1 MTDLERVRTAAA
13 TGGSVWWLNAI
24 LAHRV
29 APDQGVAHLWG
40 TVTLGSQQPT
50 TWLLAIGS
58 LRRSGI
64 DALQLRVVTPG
75 DPLGLPGPAEVT
87 RAAIATGVAVISAD
101 GAWTFLPLHGRWQ
114 GLASTPQPRSASPLG
129 TPGETRTLMRTAM
142 AELTAS
148 FTSLDP
154 DAEALAEVSGLRSF
168 ELPVAP
174 PSVEPRTAQL
184 ADAALRVWWL
194 TGVAERLC
202 HRRGRPVPD
211 QVRELEP
218 LARRAVGVAFSDV
231 PP

>member
-29 APDQGVAHLWG
+29 APDEGVAHLWG
-40 TVTLGSQQPT
+40 TVTLGSQSPT
-50 TWLLAIGS
+50 TWLLAIGA

-64 DALQLRVVTPG
+64 DALQLRVVAPG

-87 RAAIATGVAVISAD
+87 RAAIAAGVAVISAD
-101 GAWTFLPLHGRWQ
+101 GAWTFLPLRDTGRWQ

-129 TPGETRTLMRTAM
+129 TPGETRTLMRNAM

-154 DAEALAEVSGLRSF
+154 DAEALAEVSELRSF
-168 ELPVAP
+168 ELPVALP
-174 PSVEPRTAQL
+174 TVEPRTA
-184 ADAALRVWWL
+184 
-194 TGVAERLC
+194 
-202 HRRGRPVPD
+202 
-211 QVRELEP
+211 
-218 LARRAVGVAFSDV
+218 
-231 PP
+231 